1 MKHLCQGPKCHTYD
15 TQSRIRGIKGNK
27 VLRTRKAYGEINND
41 YYTPNNWFVY
51 FCDDR
56 CLHDWLKNN
65 IVNLMQFVGLKTKPS
80 ETPIDVVVEELEGWN
95 GKYKHTKI
103 VQKNNLVVSQ

>member
-1 MKHLCQGPKCHTYD
+1 MKHLCQGTKCHTYD

-56 CLHDWLKNN
+56 CLHDWLKDN